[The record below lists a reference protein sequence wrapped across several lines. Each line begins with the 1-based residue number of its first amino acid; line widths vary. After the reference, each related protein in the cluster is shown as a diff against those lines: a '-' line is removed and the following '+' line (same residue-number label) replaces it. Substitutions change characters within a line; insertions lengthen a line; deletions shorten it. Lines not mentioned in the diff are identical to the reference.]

1 MEKIIS
7 RITVVFVLLIVVLS
21 FLLPPANKLHNLH
34 EPSFDALQ
42 STTLFFTNTRAF
54 FYDVEE
60 MPEAG
65 INIYRFSETSKT
77 DTTAY
82 LNFSLVHNWRT
93 SQVYVITEPSTDFLK
108 LGEQTVWVGDTSF
121 AFNKSDM
128 NYEAQYDF
136 AAYVFEALLADKPVT
151 FGMQKQN
158 LFGNSE
164 NEAANFTVLE
174 DYFRWVYKYR

>member
-7 RITVVFVLLIVVLS
+7 RIAIVFVVLIVVLS
-21 FLLPPANKLHNLH
+21 FLLPPAKRLHNLH
-34 EPSFDALQ
+34 ERSFDALQ

-54 FYDVEE
+54 YYDAEE

-65 INIYRFSETSKT
+65 VNIYRLSETWQT
-77 DTTAY
+77 DTAAY
-82 LNFSLVHNWRT
+82 LNFSLVYNWRT
-93 SQVYVITEPSTDFLK
+93 SQVYVNTEPSADFLL
-108 LGEQTVWVGDTSF
+108 LGEQTVWVGDTTF
-121 AFNKSDM
+121 TFNKSDM

-136 AAYVFEALLADKPVT
+136 AAHVFAALLAKKQIT
-151 FGMQKQN
+151 FGVEKRN
-158 LFGNSE
+158 IFGSNE

>member
-7 RITVVFVLLIVVLS
+7 RITVVFVVFVVVLS
-21 FLLPPANKLHNLH
+21 FLLPPAKRLHNLH
-34 EPSFDALQ
+34 ERSFDALQ

-54 FYDVEE
+54 YYDAEE

-65 INIYRFSETSKT
+65 INIYRFGETLKT
-77 DTTAY
+77 DTGAY

-93 SQVYVITEPSTDFLK
+93 SQVYVITEPSADFLN

-121 AFNKSDM
+121 TFNKTAM

-136 AAYVFEALLADKPVT
+136 AAYVYEALLAKKTVT
-151 FGMQKQN
+151 YGAKKQN
-158 LFGNSE
+158 LFGTN
-164 NEAANFTVLE
+164 NNQAANLTVLE